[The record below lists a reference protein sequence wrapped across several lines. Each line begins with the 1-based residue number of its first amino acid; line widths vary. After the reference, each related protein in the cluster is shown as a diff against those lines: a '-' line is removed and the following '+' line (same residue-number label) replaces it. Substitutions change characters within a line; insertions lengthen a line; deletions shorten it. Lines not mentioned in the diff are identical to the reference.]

1 MISIVHPSHK
11 GHSGRH
17 LHSRVH
23 EGHPFNEG
31 IMGRVTT
38 LQRKSHRRSPFL
50 EGIMRRVT
58 PFKEGLAEGQYPSG
72 RVWEGTF
79 PSDFLPEGGSDFPD
93 VKTLP
98 EEGLLP
104 EDSKRSSIDHPNTRE

>member
-1 MISIVHPSHK
+1 MTLCDTCQSLMISIVHPLHK

-50 EGIMRRVT
+50 EGIMRSVT
-58 PFKEGLAEGQYPSG
+58 PFKEGIAEGQYPSG

-79 PSDFLPEGGSDFPD
+79 LQISFLKGVRFS
-93 VKTLP
+93 
-98 EEGLLP
+98 
-104 EDSKRSSIDHPNTRE
+104 